1 VMSSFDGLNY
11 GRLSYQ
17 APIGRATA
25 GVAYSVLNYRLGG
38 PFSSLQATGTAEI
51 ASVFASYPLIRSRDS
66 NLTALVDLDD
76 RTFQDKIG
84 SLSSVTDKSAVVLTA
99 GVSGDHRD
107 GFGGGGAMQYAVA
120 WSVGNLDIRTA
131 AARIEDQGG
140 ARSNGQYGKLTYSLS
155 RSQAVAGP
163 FSLYAGIRGQVASK
177 NLDISEKMELG
188 GAYGV
193 RAYPEAQIYGDE
205 GYVATLEGRLQL
217 PPPTPLPGRFQ
228 LFGFVDTGSAIAN
241 KSAWF
246 PGPNRETVSGGGVGV
261 TWADNNNFLAKVT
274 YAHTLGESEGV
285 PGPFAS
291 SRVWVQLVKFF

>member
-1 VMSSFDGLNY
+1 MSSFDGLNY

-17 APIGRATA
+17 IPIQAATV
-25 GVAYSVLNYRLGG
+25 GVAYSALNYRLGG
-38 PFSSLQATGTAEI
+38 PFSSLQASGTAEI
-51 ASVFASYPLIRSRDS
+51 ASVFASYPLIRSYDN

-84 SLSSVTDKSAVVLTA
+84 STSSVTDKSAVVLTA

-107 GFGGGGAMQYAVA
+107 RFGGGGSMQYALA
-120 WSVGNLDIRTA
+120 WTFGDLDIRTP
-131 AARIEDQGG
+131 AARIADEAG

-155 RSQAVAGP
+155 RTQTVAGP
-163 FSLYAGIRGQVASK
+163 FSLYAGVMGQVASK

-188 GAYGV
+188 GAYAV

-205 GYVATLEGRLQL
+205 GYVATLEARLLL
-217 PPPTPLPGRFQ
+217 PPPTPLPGRVQ
-228 LFGFVDTGSAIAN
+228 LFGFVDTGSADAN
-241 KSAWF
+241 KSPWF
-246 PGPNRETVSGGGVGV
+246 AGPNRETVSGAGVGLL
-261 TWADNNNFLAKVT
+261 WADNNNFLAKVT
-274 YAHTLGESEGV
+274 WAHTLGDANGV